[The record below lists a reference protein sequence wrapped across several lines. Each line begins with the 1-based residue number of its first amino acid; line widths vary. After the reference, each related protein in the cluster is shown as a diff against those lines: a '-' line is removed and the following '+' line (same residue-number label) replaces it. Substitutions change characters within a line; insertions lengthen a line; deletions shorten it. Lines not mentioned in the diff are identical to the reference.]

1 MKNLF
6 LSNCDIE
13 IKKKR
18 NIYWD
23 NDIKY
28 SVRTN
33 PDSSFA
39 GIWFQTRGCTHD
51 RTGGCTMC
59 DYSIGPETDTSTMV
73 NAVKSAM
80 QEIEGSY
87 NTLLIS
93 PAGSMLDLNEV
104 PIDARHQ
111 IFELAAESPHKEVT
125 FETRADTINS
135 ETIEDV
141 KSILGDRLKN
151 VYLGIETSSDF
162 VNTYCINKGVT
173 IKEIKK
179 AAKILNGY
187 GIKPIGNILAGVP
200 MLSAKESY
208 DIAMNSIDWCLKNQV
223 KPAIFATHIKENTI
237 YYEIYKLGLCD
248 EPSIWLLVEILLNL
262 PEDLDIDI
270 CWYRTYGAFN
280 LVKAADSCSECY
292 EKVLDALDDYVIKR
306 DKTILSSLNCECYYK
321 WKEKFKEESAS
332 LPERIV
338 SIYCALAEKNMQEDF
353 WIRNKA
359 QIENNIYSE
368 YVR

>member
-1 MKNLF
+1 M
-6 LSNCDIE
+6 E

-23 NDIKY
+23 EDVKY

-59 DYSIGPETDTSTMV
+59 DYSIGPETDTPIMV
-73 NAVKSAM
+73 KAVKSAL
-80 QEIEGSY
+80 QEIESSY
-87 NTLLIS
+87 HTLLIS
-93 PAGSMLDLNEV
+93 PAGSMLDPIEV
-104 PIDARHQ
+104 PIDARNQ
-111 IFELAAESPHKEVT
+111 IFELAAESPHKEIT

-135 ETIEDV
+135 ENIEDV
-141 KSILGDRLKN
+141 KNILGDRLKSI
-151 VYLGIETSSDF
+151 YLGIETSSDF
-162 VNTYCINKGVT
+162 INTYCINKGIT
-173 IKEIKK
+173 IREIWG
-179 AAKILNGY
+179 AAQILNRY

-208 DIAMNSIDWCLKNQV
+208 DIAMNSVNWCLENQI
-223 KPAIFATHIKENTI
+223 KPAIFATHIKENTL
-237 YYEIYKLGLCD
+237 YHEIYKLGLCN

-280 LVKAADSCSECY
+280 LVKAADSCPECY
-292 EKVLDALDDYVIKR
+292 ENVLDALDDYNNKR
-306 DKTILSSLNCECYYK
+306 DKSILSSLNCECYDK
-321 WKEKFKEESAS
+321 WKEKFKEENVP

-338 SIYCALAEKNMQEDF
+338 KIYGALAENNMLDDF
-353 WIRNKA
+353 WIRNKER
-359 QIENNIYSE
+359 IEKNIYSE
-368 YVR
+368 YVG